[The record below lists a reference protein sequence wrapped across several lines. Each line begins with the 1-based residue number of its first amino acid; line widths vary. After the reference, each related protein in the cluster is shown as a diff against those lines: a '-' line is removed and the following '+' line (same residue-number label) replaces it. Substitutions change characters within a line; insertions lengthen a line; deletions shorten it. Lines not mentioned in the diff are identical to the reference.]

1 VSAPAG
7 WSELLGRLEPH
18 VSPEWSRHARESG
31 GQSWVRL
38 ILLVDAHH
46 QLSTP
51 RVTEKV
57 AMTMA
62 DLAADRDGERAG
74 WEAIRDRAQS
84 ERLELVAA
92 VVDSGE
98 TLLPEELVML
108 FARSI
113 EPAPPGYAP

>member
-1 VSAPAG
+1 MSTPEG
-7 WSELLGRLEPH
+7 WGPLVEALEPH
-18 VSPEWSRHARESG
+18 VTPEWSRHARDFG
-31 GQSWVRL
+31 GQGWIRL

-62 DLAADRDGERAG
+62 DLAVDRDQEREG
-74 WEAIRDRAQS
+74 WEAIRESAHQ
-84 ERLELVAA
+84 ERMNVVAA
-92 VVDSGE
+92 MVDASPE
-98 TLLPEELVML
+98 LLPEELLAL

-113 EPAPPGYAP
+113 EPMPPG

>member
-1 VSAPAG
+1 MSAPDG
-7 WSELLGRLEPH
+7 WTEILGRLEPH

-31 GQSWVRL
+31 DQGWVRL
-38 ILLVDAHH
+38 ILLVDAHF

-62 DLAADRDGERAG
+62 DLAVDREGERAG
-74 WEAIRDRAQS
+74 WEAIREKAES
-84 ERLELVAA
+84 ERLDLVAA
-92 VVDSGE
+92 LVDASE
-98 TLLPEELVML
+98 ELLPTDLVPL

-113 EPAPPGYAP
+113 EPAPPGMR